1 MRIIGGYL
9 KGRKV
14 AVPKKFKSRPTT
26 DFARE
31 SLFNI
36 LQNRYDL
43 DEMTVVD
50 LFAGTGAI
58 SYEFV
63 SRGAKHVV
71 SIEQHHLNVKFIQ
84 KSFDELGIENAAV
97 YRANV
102 FDWAGKT
109 DQRYDIVFADPPF
122 KHPGLAEL
130 PGLVRESNLVLPG
143 GVFILEHP
151 DQHSFSQETG
161 FLEHRRYGGVNFSLF
176 TDFR

>member
-1 MRIIGGYL
+1 MRIIGGRL

-14 AVPKKFKSRPTT
+14 TVPKNFKSRPTT

-36 LQNRYDL
+36 LQNRFYFEDL
-43 DEMTVVD
+43 DVVD

-58 SYEFV
+58 SYEFA
-63 SRGAKHVV
+63 SRGAKSIVA
-71 SIEQHHLNVKFIQ
+71 IEQHHLNVKFIE
-84 KSFDELGIENAAV
+84 KNFEELGIDNGAV

-109 DQRYDIVFADPPF
+109 DQKYDVVFADPPF

-130 PGLVRESNLVLPG
+130 PGLVRASNLLLPG
-143 GVFILEHP
+143 GMFILEHP
-151 DQHSFSQETG
+151 DQHSFTNEEG
-161 FLEHRRYGGVNFSLF
+161 FLEHRSYGGVNFSLF